1 MIARD
6 ELSPGTRRLVAS
18 AAATA
23 LLFTGP
29 SPVAAGGWWSTPQLE
44 HQTPAL
50 AVGEI
55 TSVSASVLFDSTRD
69 AEAAADAGGHYAFL
83 VRGLDEV
90 ALQDAMTG
98 PEPDDRWTT
107 PAETIRLGP
116 VSFGANDANL
126 APVSA
131 RFVVPDV
138 PAGVYDLM
146 LCDADC
152 SEPLGDVVP
161 LRSVYVGDV
170 LAVQL
175 LRESRTAADQLHL
188 ELGRAGERMAE
199 LDVGIR
205 ELESQMERTDV
216 RLDETTSALQL
227 LDRSLRDGRTQGAAA
242 TPTDGGFPWAGGGWF
257 VAGAAVA
264 VAWARRRAVVEPD
277 DDGPSSDEEDENGA
291 SDLTAPGFV
300 TSS

>member
-1 MIARD
+1 MTARD

-23 LLFTGP
+23 LLFAGP
-29 SPVAAGGWWSTPQLE
+29 VPVAAGGWWSTPQLE

-50 AVGEI
+50 AVGET

-69 AEAAADAGGHYAFL
+69 AEAAADAGAYHAFL
-83 VRGLDEV
+83 VRGIDEA
-90 ALQDAMTG
+90 ALQDAMAG
-98 PEPDDRWTT
+98 PRPEDWWTP

-126 APVSA
+126 GSVSA

-170 LAVQL
+170 LAVRL
-175 LRESRTAADQLHL
+175 MRESRIAADQLHV
-188 ELGRAGERMAE
+188 ELSRAGERIAD

-216 RLDETTSALQL
+216 RLDETTSALQT
-227 LDRSLRDGRTQGAAA
+227 LDRSLREGRTRGAAP

-257 VAGAAVA
+257 VAGAVLAG
-264 VAWARRRAVVEPD
+264 AWSRRRAVTGPD
-277 DDGPSSDEEDENGA
+277 DGGPSPDGDDEDGG
-291 SDLTAPGFV
+291 SDLPAPEFV
-300 TSS
+300 TSG